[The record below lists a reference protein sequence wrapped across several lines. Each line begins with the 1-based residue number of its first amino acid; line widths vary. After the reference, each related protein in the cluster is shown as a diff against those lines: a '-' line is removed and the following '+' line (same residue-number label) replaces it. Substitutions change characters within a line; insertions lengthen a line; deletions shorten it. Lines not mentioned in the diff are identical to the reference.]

1 MEQRLRASDFC
12 KQDWN
17 IISRLLFC
25 IMECYILIVC
35 YENTNIFS
43 TVQFCRARILL
54 YQDFSLVEKNE
65 GTFRFVP
72 KGDPPHC

>member
-1 MEQRLRASDFC
+1 
-12 KQDWN
+12 
-17 IISRLLFC
+17 
-25 IMECYILIVC
+25 MECYILIVC

-54 YQDFSLVEKNE
+54 YQDISLVEKNE